1 MRSPAVTTRPARPCD
16 APTMART
23 MQLGI
28 ETYRAF
34 APATWAPHAP
44 PGHLEMLTERLGSR
58 FTWALLAEIAGE
70 PAAHTLFV
78 PDWQPGG
85 AAYLM
90 QLFVRPAWWG
100 SGLAADLH
108 DAFLAEVAARGYRT
122 ARLHTPAGH
131 ARARRF
137 YERRGWRMSGPP
149 ETWID
154 LPVIAY
160 RRAVG

>member
-1 MRSPAVTTRPARPCD
+1 VRPPAVTTRPARPSD

-23 MQLGI
+23 MHLGI

-34 APATWAPHAP
+34 APGAWAPHAP
-44 PGHLEMLTERLGSR
+44 PGHLEMLTERLRSR
-58 FTWALLAEIAGE
+58 FTWALLAEVAGE
-70 PAAHTLFV
+70 PAAHTMLV

-90 QLFVRPAWWG
+90 QLFVRPPWWG

-108 DAFLAEVAARGYRT
+108 DRFLAEAAARGYRT

-137 YERRGWRMSGPP
+137 YERRGWHASGPP